1 MLVALLGVL
10 AAPAY
15 ADPTNAPNIEP
26 FPITC
31 DGVTYTVVTPGQG
44 NWTPAL
50 VTTSNQV
57 LIPFSFHI
65 TVTNVTTGEVVL
77 EEEVTKAAASHA
89 ATTTCTFAAPSPR
102 MGRPSYSKGSWRCC
116 LHRRPARHPTCGSC
130 QAAAGWWWLQARCSS

>member
-1 MLVALLGVL
+1 MKRWAVVAAMLIGLLGVL

-57 LIPFSFHI
+57 LIPFSFHL
-65 TVTNVTTGEVVL
+65 TVTNVATGRSVVVRVNDRGPAQPDRVGDVSRAAAKRLGMLRVGVVDARLEVVD
-77 EEEVTKAAASHA
+77 
-89 ATTTCTFAAPSPR
+89 R
-102 MGRPSYSKGSWRCC
+102 
-116 LHRRPARHPTCGSC
+116 
-130 QAAAGWWWLQARCSS
+130 

>member
-1 MLVALLGVL
+1 MKRWAVIAAMLIGLLGVL

-15 ADPTNAPNIEP
+15 ADPPNIEP

-57 LIPFSFHI
+57 LIPFSFHL
-65 TVTNVTTGEVVL
+65 TVTNVATGEVVE
-77 EEEVTKAAASHA
+77 EEEVSKAAASHA
-89 ATTTCTFAAPSPR
+89 ATTTCTFGETFTEGGQTFVFEGVVEVLLTP
-102 MGRPSYSKGSWRCC
+102 
-116 LHRRPARHPTCGSC
+116 PTG
-130 QAAAGWWWLQARCSS
+130 

>member
-1 MLVALLGVL
+1 MKRWVATAAMLLALLGVL

-15 ADPTNAPNIEP
+15 ADPPNIEP

-65 TVTNVTTGEVVL
+65 TVTNVATGEVVL
-77 EEEVTKAAASHA
+77 EEEVSKAAASHA
-89 ATTTCTFAAPSPR
+89 ATTTCTFGDTFTEDGQTFVFEGVVEVLLTP
-102 MGRPSYSKGSWRCC
+102 
-116 LHRRPARHPTCGSC
+116 PTG
-130 QAAAGWWWLQARCSS
+130 

>member
-1 MLVALLGVL
+1 MKRWAATAAMLLVLLGVL

-15 ADPTNAPNIEP
+15 ADPPNIEP

-65 TVTNVTTGEVVL
+65 TVTNVATGEVVF
-77 EEEVTKAAASHA
+77 EEEVSKAAASRA
-89 ATTTCTFAAPSPR
+89 ATTTCTFGETFTEDGQTFVFEGVVEVLLTP
-102 MGRPSYSKGSWRCC
+102 
-116 LHRRPARHPTCGSC
+116 PTG
-130 QAAAGWWWLQARCSS
+130 

>member
-1 MLVALLGVL
+1 MKRWAATAAMLLALLGVSM
-10 AAPAY
+10 APAY
-15 ADPTNAPNIEP
+15 ADPPNIEP

-65 TVTNVTTGEVVL
+65 TVTNVATGEVVF
-77 EEEVTKAAASHA
+77 EEEVSKAAASRA
-89 ATTTCTFAAPSPR
+89 ATTTCTFGETFTEDGQTFVFEGVVEVLLTP
-102 MGRPSYSKGSWRCC
+102 
-116 LHRRPARHPTCGSC
+116 PTG
-130 QAAAGWWWLQARCSS
+130 

>member
-1 MLVALLGVL
+1 MKRWAATAAMLLALLGVL

-15 ADPTNAPNIEP
+15 ADPPNIEP

-65 TVTNVTTGEVVL
+65 TVTNVATGEVVF
-77 EEEVTKAAASHA
+77 EEEVSKAAASRA
-89 ATTTCTFAAPSPR
+89 ATTTCTF
-102 MGRPSYSKGSWRCC
+102 GETFTEDGQ
-116 LHRRPARHPTCGSC
+116 TFVFEG
-130 QAAAGWWWLQARCSS
+130 

>member
-1 MLVALLGVL
+1 MKRWAVIAAMLIGLLGVL

-15 ADPTNAPNIEP
+15 ADPPNIEP
-26 FPITC
+26 FPITR

-65 TVTNVTTGEVVL
+65 TVTNVATGEVVL
-77 EEEVTKAAASHA
+77 EEEVSKAAASHA
-89 ATTTCTFAAPSPR
+89 ATTTCTFGETFTEGGQTFVFEGVVEVLLTP
-102 MGRPSYSKGSWRCC
+102 
-116 LHRRPARHPTCGSC
+116 PTG
-130 QAAAGWWWLQARCSS
+130 

>member
-1 MLVALLGVL
+1 MKRWAVIAAMLIGLLGVL

-15 ADPTNAPNIEP
+15 ADPPNIEP

-57 LIPFSFHI
+57 LIPFSFHL
-65 TVTNVTTGEVVL
+65 TVTNVATGEVV
-77 EEEVTKAAASHA
+77 EEEEASKAAASHA
-89 ATTTCTFAAPSPR
+89 ATTTCTFGETFTEGGQTFVFEGVVEVLLTP
-102 MGRPSYSKGSWRCC
+102 
-116 LHRRPARHPTCGSC
+116 PTG
-130 QAAAGWWWLQARCSS
+130 

>member
-1 MLVALLGVL
+1 M
-10 AAPAY
+10 PIQ
-15 ADPTNAPNIEP
+15 PNAPNIEP

-65 TVTNVTTGEVVL
+65 TVTNVATGEVVL
-77 EEEVTKAAASHA
+77 EDEVSKAAASHA
-89 ATTTCTFAAPSPR
+89 ATTTCTFGETFTEGGQTFVFEGVVEVLLTP
-102 MGRPSYSKGSWRCC
+102 
-116 LHRRPARHPTCGSC
+116 PTG
-130 QAAAGWWWLQARCSS
+130 

>member
-1 MLVALLGVL
+1 MKRWVATAAMLLALLGVL

-15 ADPTNAPNIEP
+15 ADPPNIEP

-65 TVTNVTTGEVVL
+65 TVTNVATGEVVF
-77 EEEVTKAAASHA
+77 EEEVSKAAASRA
-89 ATTTCTFAAPSPR
+89 ATTTCTFGETFTEDGQTFVFEGVVEVLLTP
-102 MGRPSYSKGSWRCC
+102 
-116 LHRRPARHPTCGSC
+116 PTG
-130 QAAAGWWWLQARCSS
+130 

>member
-1 MLVALLGVL
+1 MKRWAATAAMLVALLGVL

-65 TVTNVTTGEVVL
+65 TVTNVATGEVVL
-77 EEEVTKAAASHA
+77 EEEVSKAAASHA
-89 ATTTCTFAAPSPR
+89 ATMTCTFGETFTEGGQTFVFEGVVEVLLTP
-102 MGRPSYSKGSWRCC
+102 
-116 LHRRPARHPTCGSC
+116 PTG
-130 QAAAGWWWLQARCSS
+130 

>member
-1 MLVALLGVL
+1 MKRWAATAAMLLVLLGVL

-15 ADPTNAPNIEP
+15 ADPPNIEP

-65 TVTNVTTGEVVL
+65 TVTNVATGEVVF
-77 EEEVTKAAASHA
+77 EEEVSKAAASRA
-89 ATTTCTFAAPSPR
+89 ATTTCTFGETFTEGGQTFVFEGVVEVLLTP
-102 MGRPSYSKGSWRCC
+102 
-116 LHRRPARHPTCGSC
+116 PTG
-130 QAAAGWWWLQARCSS
+130 

>member
-1 MLVALLGVL
+1 MKRWVATAAMLLALLGVL

-15 ADPTNAPNIEP
+15 ADPPNIEP

-77 EEEVTKAAASHA
+77 EEEVSKAAASHA
-89 ATTTCTFAAPSPR
+89 ATTTCTFGDTFTEDGQTFVFEGVVEVLLTP
-102 MGRPSYSKGSWRCC
+102 
-116 LHRRPARHPTCGSC
+116 PTG
-130 QAAAGWWWLQARCSS
+130 